1 MRKRRISTTALKSGS
16 KSEEEWLDLE
26 AASAVEVTSED
37 PGFPIESALA
47 GRSPGWRAA
56 ETGEQVIRL
65 LFDQPMP
72 LRRIRLEFSEA
83 ESERTQE
90 FTLRWARE
98 GEPPREIVRQ
108 QWNFSPRG
116 STREVED
123 YRVNLD
129 SVAVLELTLR
139 PDLQP
144 NRTLASLRAWRVA

>member
-1 MRKRRISTTALKSGS
+1 MRKRKISATALESGS

-26 AASAVEVTSED
+26 GASAVEVTSED
-37 PGFPIESALA
+37 PNFPIESALA

-65 LFDQPMP
+65 LFDQPIP
-72 LRRIRLEFSEA
+72 LQRIRLEFSEA
-83 ESERTQE
+83 ETERTQE

-108 QWNFSPRG
+108 QWNFSPHG

-144 NRTLASLRAWRVA
+144 NRALASLTAWRVA